1 MDILTQIENYRPC
14 NEQEERDK
22 GLILDCLRAFEDVFT
37 RENALAHMTASAWV
51 VNERFDRVLMA
62 YHNLYDSW
70 SWLGGH
76 ADGEEDLLAVALKE
90 VREES
95 GVKNVRPASE
105 DIFSLEVL
113 TVDGHMKRG
122 KYVSSHLHLNVTYL
136 LIADDTNVLTVKP
149 DENSGVKWL
158 RPRARWKPAAK
169 NGFASIS
176 TISSTRKCSSSIGKT
191 NGRGERRNE
200 ASRCYDRRRSPLGYA
215 FDKAYP

>member
-1 MDILTQIENYRPC
+1 MDILTQIENYRPY
-14 NEQEERDK
+14 NEQEKRDK

-76 ADGEEDLLAVALKE
+76 ADGDEDLLAVALKE

-113 TVDGHMKRG
+113 TVDGHMKRE

-149 DENSGVKWL
+149 DENSGVNGS

-169 NGFASIS
+169 NGFASMS
-176 TISSTRKCSSSIGKT
+176 TINSTRRCGSFIGKT
-191 NGRGERRNE
+191 NGREDRRNE
-200 ASRCYDRRRSPLGYA
+200 ASRCYNRRRSPLGYA
-215 FDKAYP
+215 FDKSHP

>member
-1 MDILTQIENYRPC
+1 MKDIKGAREQLLRQLAAYEPY
-14 NEQEERDK
+14 NEQETADRA
-22 GLILDCLRAFEDVFT
+22 LILECLTTSEEVFS
-37 RENALAHMTASAWV
+37 RENRLAHMTASAWV
-51 VNERFDRVLMA
+51 VNRARSKVLMA
-62 YHNLYDSW
+62 YHNIYDSW

-76 ADGEEDLLAVALKE
+76 ADGDEDLLAVALKE

-149 DENSGVKWL
+149 DENSGVKWFT
-158 RPRARWKPAAK
+158 PEGAV
-169 NGFASIS
+169 
-176 TISSTRKCSSSIGKT
+176 
-191 NGRGERRNE
+191 E
-200 ASRCYDRRRSPLGYA
+200 ASSEKWFREHIYNKLNEKMRQFHA
-215 FDKAYP
+215 EKK

>member
-1 MDILTQIENYRPC
+1 MKETKDAREELLRQLAAYEPY
-14 NEQEERDK
+14 NEQEAADRA
-22 GLILDCLRAFEDVFT
+22 LILECLTTSEDVFS
-37 RENALAHMTASAWV
+37 RENRLAHMTASAWV
-51 VNERFDRVLMA
+51 VNRARSKVLMA
-62 YHNLYDSW
+62 YHNIYDSW

-149 DENSGVKWL
+149 DENSGVKWFT
-158 RPRARWKPAAK
+158 PEGAV
-169 NGFASIS
+169 
-176 TISSTRKCSSSIGKT
+176 
-191 NGRGERRNE
+191 E
-200 ASRCYDRRRSPLGYA
+200 ASSEKWFREHIYNKLSEKMQQFHA
-215 FDKAYP
+215 EKK